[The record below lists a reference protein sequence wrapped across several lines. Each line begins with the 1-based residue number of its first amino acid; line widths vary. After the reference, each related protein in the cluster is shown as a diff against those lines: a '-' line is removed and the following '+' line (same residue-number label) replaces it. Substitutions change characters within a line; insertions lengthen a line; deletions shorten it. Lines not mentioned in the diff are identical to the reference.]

1 MTCPQIPSPLQEGKG
16 GAHDESIHKRQ
27 GLGGEGRGGRGGG
40 LRRWRE
46 GDDQTNLSLMV
57 FPRPFLVIRKNLV
70 IFALPLGNTDI
81 LENGHV
87 TNCKTK
93 QAGDEFQSCI
103 QCIQSFGNYTL

>member
-1 MTCPQIPSPLQEGKG
+1 MG
-16 GAHDESIHKRQ
+16 
-27 GLGGEGRGGRGGG
+27 
-40 LRRWRE
+40 RE